1 MISYVFACNK
11 NNALQLQR
19 VPVLSIL
26 GCNNDLYFKQAVQF
40 PKPKTAANLTT
51 APSGQRSC
59 YATANRHCRDIY
71 SRSRYDTRC
80 YFNVRSKADISQ
92 LNLPLMCLAR
102 LIVAK
107 LNRPL

>member
-11 NNALQLQR
+11 NKALQLQH

-26 GCNNDLYFKQAVQF
+26 GYNNDLYFKQAVQF

-71 SRSRYDTRC
+71 SRSPDVLGTFNCRQAEPAVVIRKRKSLNIVSSIRC
-80 YFNVRSKADISQ
+80 H
-92 LNLPLMCLAR
+92 C
-102 LIVAK
+102 
-107 LNRPL
+107 